1 MPALQVREF
10 PAGLYEELREFAA
23 ANHRSMAQQTVYAV
37 DAMIHGAGQGQSDAG
52 GGDSFGGFGLA
63 GNACGGAAL
72 PLWGPAKREERIARK
87 QAILERARS
96 WRSRQGASIP
106 EPMEFLEEAR
116 AERERQSDELVEL
129 VIGGA
134 R

>member
-37 DAMIHGAGQGQSDAG
+37 DAMIHGASQGQPGVGGVDGVGGVGSAG
-52 GGDSFGGFGLA
+52 TARGD
-63 GNACGGAAL
+63 AAL
-72 PLWGPAKREERIARK
+72 PWWGAAKREERIARK
-87 QAILERARS
+87 QAILERAKD
-96 WRSRQGASIP
+96 WRSRQGASVP

-116 AERERQSDELVEL
+116 TERERRSDELVEL

-134 R
+134 K

>member
-37 DAMIHGAGQGQSDAG
+37 DAMIHGASQGQPDAR
-52 GGDSFGGFGLA
+52 GGD
-63 GNACGGAAL
+63 AAT
-72 PLWGPAKREERIARK
+72 PLWGAAKQEERIARK
-87 QAILERARS
+87 RAILERARD
-96 WRSRQGASIP
+96 WRSRQAVSVP
-106 EPMEFLEEAR
+106 EPMEFLEEAH

-134 R
+134 K

>member
-23 ANHRSMAQQTVYAV
+23 ANHRSMAQQTVCAV
-37 DAMIHGAGQGQSDAG
+37 DAMIHGAGHGQPEAR
-52 GGDSFGGFGLA
+52 GGD
-63 GNACGGAAL
+63 AAT
-72 PLWGPAKREERIARK
+72 PLWGAAKQEERIARK
-87 QAILERARS
+87 QAILERAKDWRS
-96 WRSRQGASIP
+96 WQGASVP
-106 EPMEFLEEAR
+106 EPMELLEEAR

-134 R
+134 K

>member
-37 DAMIHGAGQGQSDAG
+37 DAMIRGASHGQPDAR
-52 GGDSFGGFGLA
+52 GGD
-63 GNACGGAAL
+63 AAL
-72 PLWGPAKREERIARK
+72 PLWGAAKQEERIARK
-87 QAILERARS
+87 QAILERATS
-96 WRSRQGASIP
+96 WRRRQGASVP

-116 AERERQSDELVEL
+116 TERERQTDELVEL

-134 R
+134 K